1 VKIENIL
8 SAKGGTVHTI
18 SPEKTLQDAV
28 QMLAAKNVGALVA
41 VDSAGKPVGI
51 LSERDIV
58 RAAARGGNA
67 LALRVAEVMT
77 KEVITASPQ
86 DDAQAVGQTMTD
98 HHFRHMPI
106 VEQGK
111 MVGIVSIGDLLK
123 AQLEEYQGLLENY
136 QMEKS

>member
-1 VKIENIL
+1 M
-8 SAKGGTVHTI
+8 HTI